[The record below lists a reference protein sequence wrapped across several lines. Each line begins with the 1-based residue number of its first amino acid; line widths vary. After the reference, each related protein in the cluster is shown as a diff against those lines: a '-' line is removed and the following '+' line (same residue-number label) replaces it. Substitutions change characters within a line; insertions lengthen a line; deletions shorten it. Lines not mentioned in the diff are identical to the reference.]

1 MNLEDLKRYIEL
13 AKLCKMTYSSAINHH
28 QFKYGK
34 TNIIEQKI
42 VHGSIDRGYCRL
54 FWNNDTIIIAFRG
67 TREDIDWKISNL
79 KILPIKL
86 SDCGKES
93 ERIRV
98 HQGFHNT
105 LNFIDRT
112 TQKRSLD
119 AIIAHIQENH
129 LFNGRKIVIT
139 GHSLGGALA
148 ILFAVKLRH
157 YNPEYFNKHISE
169 IVTFGSPAVG
179 FKAFQDY
186 YQELD
191 DKTIR
196 IVNNSDIVPFTP
208 PFFYRHIGKQFW
220 LYKSGGIL
228 ENVSWFKRL
237 IYALKMPKEN
247 LKEDHSMK
255 RYISMLEALVKLNP

>member
-1 MNLEDLKRYIEL
+1 MKEDINRIIEL
-13 AKLCKMTYSSAINHH
+13 AKLCKMTYSSPINHT
-28 QFKYGK
+28 QFSYRN
-34 TNIIEQKI
+34 TKI
-42 VHGSIDRGYCRL
+42 VEQRIIHGSIERGYCRL

-67 TREDIDWKISNL
+67 TRECEDWKISNL

-98 HQGFHNT
+98 HEGFHNT
-105 LNFIDRT
+105 LNFIDKT
-112 TQKRSLD
+112 TKKRSLD
-119 AIIAHIQENH
+119 SIIAHIQQNK

-157 YNPEYFNKHISE
+157 YNSDYFNEHISE

-179 FKAFQDY
+179 FRGFHKFYKD
-186 YQELD
+186 LNN
-191 DKTIR
+191 KTIR
-196 IVNNSDIVPFTP
+196 FVNNSDVVPFTP
-208 PFFYRHIGKQFW
+208 PFFYRHIGKQLW
-220 LYKSGGIL
+220 LHESGSIS
-228 ENVSWFKRL
+228 ENTSWFKRL
-237 IYALKMPKEN
+237 MYALKMPKKN